1 MENFL
6 KKYALLILLYVVVIL
21 GVLFLSNDFSSLQ
34 SNSFFHV
41 LIY

>member
-34 SNSFFHV
+34 LNSFFHV